1 MTSTCN
7 FFGKTFFLSLQ
18 SLLSGSLLLAGQLIN
33 SVVLYTEKYKRVQ
46 NKSCCKSL
54 ELVYLRENMCVC
66 ALTIQNLC
74 QKFSYCAFFSGLT
87 PNFVEFSYKLFHSIS
102 KLNVKEQINT
112 KILSRKLSMTK
123 KAETHAS

>member
-66 ALTIQNLC
+66 ALTD
-74 QKFSYCAFFSGLT
+74 
-87 PNFVEFSYKLFHSIS
+87 
-102 KLNVKEQINT
+102 NT
-112 KILSRKLSMTK
+112 ESMQKILLLCVYFRLDSKF
-123 KAETHAS
+123 